1 MAQRSSRSWKRK
13 KKEVSCNHTAQ
24 ITPVAGPLLIIVSGP
39 SGGGK
44 DAILSLMKEK
54 GYPFEFITTVT
65 TRPKRVNERDGVH
78 YHFVSAE
85 KFQAMLKQSGLLE
98 WANVYG
104 NWYGVPKQPVKEA
117 LAAGRDIIIKVDM
130 QGAATIKKI
139 VPEAVFIFIAP
150 PSIEELLNRLKQRST
165 ESQFDLEV
173 RTRAAE
179 GEMKQVFMFDYI
191 VVNKGDGID
200 EAIAQIQAIVTAEKC
215 RVNPRRITL

>member
-1 MAQRSSRSWKRK
+1 M
-13 KKEVSCNHTAQ
+13 SCNHTAQ

-39 SGGGK
+39 SGVGK

-117 LAAGRDIIIKVDM
+117 LAAGRDTIIKVDM